1 MRPVDAAR
9 EGAGLPPAGAREDGG
24 PMLQV
29 EACRVVYPD
38 FLGRYSLRVEGGSL
52 CAIVGPSGG
61 GKTTLLHL
69 IAGFETPSGGTLRF
83 RGQDLIPLAPAD
95 RPIAMVFQDHNLF
108 PHLSAFQNVGLGLRP
123 SLRLG
128 TDERQRVAEALD
140 AVDLGG
146 LAERRPGEMSGGQR
160 QRVAIARALVTRKP
174 LLLLD
179 EPFGALD
186 PGLRRG
192 MIRLV
197 DGLRRE
203 RGITVLL
210 TIHTPADIVDVADG
224 VAFVADGE
232 VVAQGRP
239 AEILMPGRDPR
250 VAAFL
255 G

>member
-1 MRPVDAAR
+1 MPAPDDPIPAP
-9 EGAGLPPAGAREDGG
+9 EGDQAPPRLVLD
-24 PMLQV
+24 
-29 EACRVVYPD
+29 EARVVYPD
-38 FLGRYSLRVEGGSL
+38 FLGRYSLAVDGGAL
-52 CAIVGPSGG
+52 CAVVGPSGG

-69 IAGFETPSGGTLRF
+69 IAGFETPAGGALSFAGR
-83 RGQDLIPLAPAD
+83 DLARLSPAE

-108 PHLSAFQNVGLGLRP
+108 PHLTASENVGLGVKP
-123 SLRLG
+123 SLRL
-128 TDERQRVAEALD
+128 DASERQRVAEALG
-140 AVDLGG
+140 AVELAG

-197 DGLRRE
+197 DDLRRA

-210 TIHTPADIVDVADG
+210 TIHTPADILDVADTA
-224 VAFVADGE
+224 AFVADGE
-232 VVAQGRP
+232 VVAQGAP
-239 AEILMPGRDPR
+239 AAILDPARDPR
-250 VAAFL
+250 IAAFL

>member
-1 MRPVDAAR
+1 M
-9 EGAGLPPAGAREDGG
+9 PPDSASHPRLVLD
-24 PMLQV
+24 
-29 EACRVVYPD
+29 EARVVYPD
-38 FLGRYSLRVEGGSL
+38 FVGRYSLAVEAGAL
-52 CAIVGPSGG
+52 CAVVGPSGG

-69 IAGFETPSGGTLRF
+69 IAGFETAAGGSLTFAGR
-83 RGQDLIPLAPAD
+83 DLTALAPAE
-95 RPIAMVFQDHNLF
+95 RPLAMVFQDHNLF
-108 PHLSAFQNVGLGLRP
+108 PHLTAFQNVALGVKP
-123 SLRLG
+123 SLRP
-128 TDERQRVAEALD
+128 DESERQRVAEALA
-140 AVDLGG
+140 AVELSG

-197 DGLRRE
+197 DDLRRA

-210 TIHTPADIVDVADG
+210 TIHTPADILDIANTA
-224 VAFVADGE
+224 AFVADGE
-232 VVAQGRP
+232 VVAQGAP
-239 AEILMPGRDPR
+239 AAILDPARDPR
-250 VAAFL
+250 IAAFL